1 MFPTQEGG
9 QDMKSEHVDN
19 RKLYDAVMEKAVLD
33 ETEVEHLGNCEECL
47 QFIRVLVQQQLNSAA
62 G

>member
-1 MFPTQEGG
+1 
-9 QDMKSEHVDN
+9 MKSEHVDN